1 VGGSRIKVQGSRIEQ
16 AIRILER
23 GGVIAYPTEAVYG
36 LGCRADDRAA
46 TERICKLKS
55 RSVDQ
60 GVIVL
65 IRDLAQ
71 LGHWIEPL
79 DEQQRSRLNETW
91 PGPVTWLL
99 PVTSACP
106 AWLKGQHSTLAVR
119 QSNHPICQQ
128 LVEALDTPLVSTSA
142 NPSGTPPARSAAE
155 VQTLFGD
162 SIDAIVDAPLGE
174 TENPSTIY
182 DLRTG
187 QQLR

>member
-1 VGGSRIKVQGSRIEQ
+1 MPTINQ
-16 AIRILER
+16 AIETLNR

-36 LGCRADDRAA
+36 LGCRANDRAA
-46 TERICKLKS
+46 TERICALKD

-71 LGHWIEPL
+71 LGNWIEPL
-79 DEQQRSRLNETW
+79 DAQQQARLNETW

-99 PVTSACP
+99 PVTSECP
-106 AWLKGQHSTLAVR
+106 VWLKGQHSSLAVR
-119 QSNHPICQQ
+119 QSDHPICKQ
-128 LVEALDTPLVSTSA
+128 LVGALDTPLVSTSA
-142 NPSGTPPARSAAE
+142 NPSGKPPARSAAG
-155 VQTLFGD
+155 VRALFD
-162 SIDAIVDAPLGE
+162 DLINAIVDGPLGE
-174 TENPSTIY
+174 EDAPSRIF

>member
-1 VGGSRIKVQGSRIEQ
+1 MPTIQQ
-16 AIRILER
+16 AIETLNR

-46 TERICKLKS
+46 TERICALKD

-71 LGHWIEPL
+71 LGNWIEPL
-79 DEQQRSRLNETW
+79 DGQQQARLNQTW

-99 PVTSACP
+99 PVTSECP
-106 AWLKGQHSTLAVR
+106 DWLRGRHSSLAVR
-119 QSNHPICQQ
+119 LSEHPICQQ
-128 LVEALDTPLVSTSA
+128 LVGALKTPLVSTSA
-142 NPSGTPPARSAAE
+142 NPSGKPPARSATE

-162 SIDAIVDAPLGE
+162 TIDAIVDAPLGE
-174 TENPSTIY
+174 ADKPSTIF